1 MLITFTALYL
11 LVAIVIG
18 LLAATKVKNM
28 GDYVSAGRSLPI
40 WMVTAMVFAIWF
52 GAETVLG
59 VPAEFLQDGL
69 GGIIAD
75 PFGAAL
81 CLVLFGVF
89 LARKLYR
96 MNLLTLGDFYRIR
109 FNRNVELIASVAIA
123 VSYLGWVSA
132 QIMALG
138 IVFNVLSD
146 GSISVFNGILIGTGV
161 VLIYTLFGGM
171 WSVAVTTFVQ
181 MIVIVLGLL
190 FIAWYLSGM
199 TGGVMPV
206 IEHAVQA
213 ERFVFV
219 PDLNTIAMLAF
230 MSALLTMGLGSI
242 AQQDVFQRA
251 NTARN
256 ESIAAWGTISGGLI
270 YLVFAAVPIFL
281 GYSAFLINPDLV
293 NHFMAIDAQLVLP
306 YLVKEHLP
314 LYAQVIFYGAL
325 LSVIM
330 STASATMLAPSVIIS
345 ENILKDF
352 IKGLS
357 DRYLLMLT
365 RGVVIAF
372 ALLVAIYTLWSLE
385 QETSI
390 HKMVEN
396 AYKVTLVVAFVPLIA
411 GLYWQKASNGGALL
425 GIGLGVVT
433 WLSLE
438 YLFPGLEES
447 LPAHFIGFFMAIAGM
462 IVGSYVWPKQP
473 APDVVQA
480 TDDVTPMSPSQPG

>member
-1 MLITFTALYL
+1 MLISFTFLYL
-11 LVAIVIG
+11 LASIG
-18 LLAATKVKNM
+18 LGLYAATKVKNM

-40 WMVTAMVFAIWF
+40 WVVTAMVFATWF

-59 VPAEFLQDGL
+59 IPAEFLEGDL
-69 GGIIAD
+69 GSLIAD

-81 CLVLFGVF
+81 CLILFGLF

-96 MNLLTLGDFYRIR
+96 MNLLTLGDFYRVR
-109 FNRNVELIASVAIA
+109 FDRRTELVASIAIA
-123 VSYLGWVSA
+123 ISYLGWVSA

-146 GSISVFNGILIGTGV
+146 GYISQFHGILLGTSV

-199 TGGVMPV
+199 TGGVAPV
-206 IEHAVQA
+206 IEHAAQA
-213 ERFVFV
+213 EKFNFL
-219 PDLNTIAMLAF
+219 PDLNAIAMLAF
-230 MSALLTMGLGSI
+230 MSALLTMGLGSL

-251 NTARN
+251 NTSKN
-256 ESIAAWGTISGGLI
+256 ENVAVWATVGGGVL
-270 YLVFAAVPIFL
+270 YLLFAAVPIFL
-281 GYSAFLINPDLV
+281 GYSAYLINPDLV
-293 NHFMAIDAQLVLP
+293 NHYMQLDSQQVLPQLV
-306 YLVKEHLP
+306 KQHLP
-314 LYAQVIFYGAL
+314 LFAQVIFYGAL

-345 ENILKDF
+345 ENILKGF
-352 IKGLS
+352 VTGLS
-357 DRYLLMLT
+357 DRYLLMMT
-365 RGVVIAF
+365 RGVVVAF

-396 AYKVTLVVAFVPLIA
+396 AYKITLVVAFVPLVA
-411 GLYWQKASNGGALL
+411 GLYWKRASSAGAYL
-425 GIGLGVVT
+425 GITLGVIV
-433 WLSLE
+433 WLALE
-438 YLFPGLEES
+438 LLVPSLEES
-447 LPAHFIGFFMAIAGM
+447 LPAHFIGFFAAIIGM
-462 IVGSYVWPKQP
+462 IFGSLRWPNKTQFE
-473 APDVVQA
+473 
-480 TDDVTPMSPSQPG
+480 

>member
-1 MLITFTALYL
+1 MLITFTVIYL
-11 LVAIVIG
+11 MIAILIG
-18 LLAATKVKNM
+18 LLAATKVHTL

-52 GAETVLG
+52 GAETILG
-59 VPAEFLQDGL
+59 VPAEFLEGGL

-81 CLVLFGVF
+81 CLILFGVF

-109 FNRNVELIASVAIA
+109 FNRQVELIAAIAIA

-146 GSISVFNGILIGTGV
+146 GSISVFNGILIGAGV

-181 MIVIVLGLL
+181 MIIIVLGLL
-190 FIAWYLSGM
+190 FIARYLSGM

-206 IEHAVQA
+206 IEHAAQI
-213 ERFVFV
+213 ERFNFL
-219 PDLNTIAMLAF
+219 PDLNVIAMLAF

-251 NTARN
+251 NTAKN
-256 ESIAAWGTISGGLI
+256 ESIAAWGTIGGGLI

-281 GYSAFLINPDLV
+281 GYSAFLINPELV

-330 STASATMLAPSVIIS
+330 STASATMLAPSVIIA
-345 ENILKDF
+345 ENILKDL
-352 IKGLS
+352 IKGLN
-357 DRYLLMLT
+357 DRARLLLT
-365 RGVVIAF
+365 RGVVVAF
-372 ALLVAIYTLWSLE
+372 ALLVVIYTLWSLE
-385 QETSI
+385 QQTSI

-396 AYKVTLVVAFVPLIA
+396 AYKITLVVAFVPLVA
-411 GLYWQKASNGGALL
+411 GLYWKRASNGGALL
-425 GIGLGVVT
+425 GMGLGMIT

-438 YLFPGLEES
+438 YLVSSLEDS
-447 LPAHFIGFFMAIAGM
+447 LPAHFIGFFMALAGM
-462 IVGSYVWPKQP
+462 MIGSYLWPNK
-473 APDVVQA
+473 
-480 TDDVTPMSPSQPG
+480 TDSAEASKAVTVS